1 MIPAGSRR
9 SNSGLS
15 SRAGSGFSPVPEHGP
30 LRSPL
35 NSGSNRN
42 LRTSRLINAHNSA
55 GSTDS
60 GFGQPTIGTLVNF
73 HQHLLRCFFVDASYS
88 DPLGPQPIRPR
99 TGAGKPLDFDDFGN
113 DELGDDLLPE

>member
-1 MIPAGSRR
+1 MFSGSRR

-30 LRSPL
+30 LKSPL
-35 NSGSNRN
+35 NSGNRN
-42 LRTSRLINAHNSA
+42 FRSSRFMNAHNSA

-60 GFGQPTIGTLVNF
+60 GFAQPTIGTFAVV
-73 HQHLLRCFFVDASYS
+73 FFLPSNSSVADASYS